1 MPGPGP
7 HAVLDNAC
15 GIGTRALGLSAPGH
29 EVAGTDLSPRSAA
42 RAAREAAARGLA
54 PPVAAADMRTPPFVD
69 ASFDAVVCA
78 DNALPHLLTAQDVR
92 AALAETRRVLRPGRA
107 TRPCGDLLRDRP
119 RSEASHVHT
128 GPDGRRTTTFQ
139 LWHRHADGGRCD
151 LELFQL
157 LPAGDTW
164 TPRTSRATY
173 WARRSGPRGSPGRP
187 VCATPPGTRRWT
199 PASTSRSSPPDAP
212 LRLDRVT
219 RGPGRSWTLWSP
231 RRAGGPHY
239 AGAP

>member
-42 RAAREAAARGLA
+42 RATREAAARGLA

-107 TRPCGDLLRDRP
+107 TRPCGDLLG
-119 RSEASHVHT
+119 T
-128 GPDGRRTTTFQ
+128 GRGAR
-139 LWHRHADGGRCD
+139 
-151 LELFQL
+151 
-157 LPAGDTW
+157 
-164 TPRTSRATY
+164 PRTSTRAPTGG
-173 WARRSGPRGSPGRP
+173 GPPPSSCGTGTPTGGVTTWSSSNCCRPATPGRP
-187 VCATPPGTRRWT
+187 APRAPRTGRAEADRAVRPGGRPVRH
-199 PASTSRSSPPDAP
+199 
-212 LRLDRVT
+212 RLA
-219 RGPGRSWTLWSP
+219 
-231 RRAGGPHY
+231 RAGGHRLPPAAPHRRTPRSDWT
-239 AGAP
+239 G